1 MQSYKEELM
10 NAVKNLPMQPGV
22 YKYFNDEGKII
33 YIGKAK
39 KLRNRVS
46 SYFLKQ
52 AGLNRKTQ
60 RLVSEIRKLEFVV
73 VDTEYDALLLE
84 NNLIKK
90 NQPKYNILLKDD
102 KTYPY
107 ICVTR
112 ERFPRVFSTRN
123 IQDKRHKYFGPYPN
137 GRQMSALLDLFK
149 QLYKIRNCT
158 FNLSQENVAAGK
170 YSVCLEF
177 HINNC
182 LGPCEGKQKE
192 EDYQQDID
200 QVLQILKGNLSIPK
214 DYFTQKMQESVEQ
227 LAFEEAQKWKQKLD
241 LLTNYQSKSLVVSP
255 TFRDCEVYAIV
266 SDEKFAY
273 VNFIKIT
280 NGGIMVTE
288 STQLTKKMDESD
300 EELLIYAI
308 MEFRNRYN
316 TSSQKIY
323 TNIDLSDQLDED
335 ERLEFTVPKIGD
347 GKKLIQLSFK
357 NAMYYKRERETSRG
371 EISDKKSNYQVL
383 VQLKN
388 ELQLSEIPVHI
399 ECFDNSNIQGTNPVS
414 ACVVFKDGRPSKK
427 DYRHFHVKTVE
438 GPDDFASMEEA
449 VYRRYRRLLDEKQ
462 KLPQLVII
470 DGGKGQLSSA
480 VTALERLGLYGKL
493 PVIGIAKKLEEIFFP
508 EDPIPLHL
516 SKKSRSLQ
524 LVQRLRDEAHRFGI
538 TFHRNLRSKGSIQS
552 KLEEIP
558 GIGPNTIQKLLKQF
572 KTISNIKSAPI
583 EEVAHVVGQ
592 SKAQKV
598 KDGLA

>member
-1 MQSYKEELM
+1 MDYKEELM
-10 NAVKNLPMQPGV
+10 KVVKNLPLQPGV
-22 YKYFNDEGKII
+22 YKYLNEEGKII

-39 KLRNRVS
+39 KLKNRVS

-52 AGLNRKTQ
+52 AGMNRKTK
-60 RLVSEIRKLEFVV
+60 RLVSEIRGIEYTV
-73 VDTEYDALLLE
+73 VDSEYDALLLE

-107 ICVTR
+107 ICVTK

-123 IQDKRHKYFGPYPN
+123 TTDKRHRYFGPYPN
-137 GRQMSALLDLFK
+137 GRAMSALLDLFK

-158 FNLSQENVAAGK
+158 YNLSEENVAAAK
-170 YSVCLEF
+170 YSVCLEY

-182 LGPCEGKQKE
+182 LGPCEGKQTE
-192 EDYQQDID
+192 EIYNEDIQQI
-200 QVLQILKGNLSIPK
+200 LNILKGNLSVARE
-214 DYFTQKMQESVEQ
+214 YFTQKMEEAVAS
-227 LAFEEAQKWKQKLD
+227 LAFEEANTWKQKLE
-241 LLTNYQSKSLVVSP
+241 LITNYQSKSLVVSP
-255 TFRDCEVYAIV
+255 TLKEVEVYAII
-266 SDEKFAY
+266 SDERFAY
-273 VNFIKIT
+273 VNFIKIM
-280 NGGIMVTE
+280 NGGIIYAE
-288 STQLTKKMDESD
+288 SNQITKRMDEED
-300 EELLIYAI
+300 EEILLQAI
-308 MEFRNRYN
+308 MDFRERYK
-316 TSSQKIY
+316 TSTRKIY
-323 TNIDLSDQLDED
+323 TNIEITSFDEED
-335 ERLEFTVPKIGD
+335 DRMEFSVPKIGD

-357 NAMYYKRERETSRG
+357 NAMYFKRERETSRG
-371 EISDKKSNYQVL
+371 EISDKKSNYQTL
-383 VQLKN
+383 LQLKS
-388 ELQLSEIPVHI
+388 ELQLKEVPVHI

-414 ACVVFKDGRPSKK
+414 ACVVFKDGKPSKK

-449 VYRRYRRLLDEKQ
+449 VYRRYKRLLEEKQ

-480 VTALERLGLYGKL
+480 CEALKSLGLYGKL
-493 PVIGIAKKLEEIFFP
+493 PIIGIAKKLEEIFFP

-538 TFHRNLRSKGSIQS
+538 TFHRNLRSKGSIHS
-552 KLEEIP
+552 KLEDIP
-558 GIGPNTIQKLLKQF
+558 GVGPNTIQKLLKHY
-572 KTISNIKSAPI
+572 KTITNIKAAPV
-583 EEVAHVVGQ
+583 EELADLIGN

-598 KDGLA
+598 KDGLS

>member
-1 MQSYKEELM
+1 MEDYKEELM
-10 NAVKNLPMQPGV
+10 KVVKNLPMQPGV

-52 AGLNRKTQ
+52 ATMNRKTK
-60 RLVSEIRKLEFVV
+60 RLVTEIRKIEFIV

-107 ICVTR
+107 ICVTK
-112 ERFPRVFSTRN
+112 ERFPRVFYTRN
-123 IQDKRHKYFGPYPN
+123 TEDKRHKYFGPYPSLRTMN
-137 GRQMSALLDLFK
+137 ALLDLFK

-158 FNLSQENVAAGK
+158 YNLSEYNVAAGK
-170 YSVCLEF
+170 YSVCLEY

-192 EDYQQDID
+192 EDYQQDIN
-200 QVLQILKGNLSIPK
+200 QVLQILKGNLSVPK
-214 DYFTQKMQESVEQ
+214 EFFTQKMEEAVSA
-227 LAFEEAQKWKQKLD
+227 LAFEEAQQWKQKLD

-255 TFRDCEVYAIV
+255 TFRECEVYAIV
-266 SDEKFAY
+266 TDDKFAY
-273 VNFIKIT
+273 VNFIKIM
-280 NGGIMVTE
+280 NGGIMHSE
-288 STQLTKKMDESD
+288 SNQLTKRMDESD
-300 EELLIYAI
+300 SELLLYAI
-308 MEFRNRYN
+308 MDFRERYSTN
-316 TSSQKIY
+316 SRKIY
-323 TNIDLSDQLDED
+323 TNIDLSDVIDED
-335 ERLEFTVPKIGD
+335 ERMEFSIPKIGD

-371 EISDKKSNYQVL
+371 EISDKKSSYQTL
-383 VQLKN
+383 LQLKN
-388 ELQLSEIPVHI
+388 DLQLKEVPVHI
-399 ECFDNSNIQGTNPVS
+399 ECFDNSNIQGSNPVS
-414 ACVVFKDGRPSKK
+414 ACVVFRDGRPAKK

-438 GPDDFASMEEA
+438 GPNDFASMEEA

-480 VTALERLGLYGKL
+480 VEALERLGLYGKL

-538 TFHRNLRSKGSIQS
+538 TFHRNLRSKGSIHT
-552 KLEEIP
+552 KLEDIP
-558 GIGPNTIQKLLKQF
+558 GVGPNTIKKLLTHY
-572 KTISNIKSAPI
+572 KTLSNIKAASVD
-583 EEVAHVVGQ
+583 EVADLIGQ